1 MSKFLF
7 GIIFVMSAGLSYMWY
22 ENQNLKQLNIAY
34 ETRDAQQKQTLDNL
48 QKDFA
53 LQSESLLN
61 LQVKN
66 QKIQKEMDNYLD
78 IFRRHNLTK
87 LAIAKPNLIQTRVNN
102 GTKQVFNNIEEI
114 SRIIDSADD
123 FKLQPNTK

>member
-66 QKIQKEMDNYLD
+66 QKIQKEIDNYLD

>member
-61 LQVKN
+61 LQSKN

>member
-102 GTKQVFNNIEEI
+102 GTKQVFNDIEEI

-123 FKLQPNTK
+123 FKLQSNTK

>member
-61 LQVKN
+61 LQV
-66 QKIQKEMDNYLD
+66 YL
-78 IFRRHNLTK
+78 
-87 LAIAKPNLIQTRVNN
+87 Q
-102 GTKQVFNNIEEI
+102 
-114 SRIIDSADD
+114 
-123 FKLQPNTK
+123 

>member
-22 ENQNLKQLNIAY
+22 ENQNLKKLNIAY
-34 ETRDAQQKQTLDNL
+34 ETRDAQQKQTLDKL

-53 LQSESLLN
+53 LQSKSLLN
-61 LQVKN
+61 LQAKN
-66 QKIQKEMDNYLD
+66 QKIQKEMDNYLA

-123 FKLQPNTK
+123 FKLQSDTK

>member
-7 GIIFVMSAGLSYMWY
+7 GIIFVMSVGLSYMWY
-22 ENQNLKQLNIAY
+22 ENQNLKKLNIAY
-34 ETRDAQQKQTLDNL
+34 ETRDAQQKQTLDKL

-53 LQSESLLN
+53 LQSKSLLN
-61 LQVKN
+61 LQAKN
-66 QKIQKEMDNYLD
+66 QKIQKEMDNYLA

-123 FKLQPNTK
+123 FKLQSDTK

>member
-78 IFRRHNLTK
+78 IFRRHNLTR

-123 FKLQPNTK
+123 FKLQSNTK

>member
-7 GIIFVMSAGLSYMWY
+7 GIIFVMGAGLSYMWY

-34 ETRDAQQKQTLDNL
+34 ETRDAQQKQTLNKL

-53 LQSESLLN
+53 LQAESLLN

-87 LAIAKPNLIQTRVNN
+87 LAIAKPKLIQTRVNN

-114 SRIIDSADD
+114 SRIIDSVDD
-123 FKLQPNTK
+123 FKLQSDTK